1 MAELLEKRLRY
12 LKAKLED
19 LKTSHAKKDRALI
32 VDIQIESIEQQ
43 IKELSSMELESE
55 TWH

>member
-1 MAELLEKRLRY
+1 MAELLEKRLQH

-19 LKTSHAKKDRALI
+19 LKKSHAKKDRALI
-32 VDIQIESIEQQ
+32 VDIQIETIEQQ
-43 IKELSSMELESE
+43 IKKLSNMELQGE

>member
-1 MAELLEKRLRY
+1 MAELLEKRLKY

-19 LKTSHAKKDRALI
+19 LRKSHAKKDRALI
-32 VDIQIESIEQQ
+32 VDIQIEAIEQQ
-43 IKELSSMELESE
+43 IKELGNMELEGE